1 MLGEPPGA
9 VLGDFLVSLGRPE
22 GVLGEVWERLGR
34 PWKAL
39 GAKSQNNKK
48 INFVFGGQNILKIM
62 KNRFQKR
69 SGLQKGFCQCF

>member
-1 MLGEPPGA
+1 MLGDPPGA
-9 VLGDFLVSLGRPE
+9 VFGDFLVSLRRPE

-34 PWKAL
+34 PWRAL
-39 GAKSQNNKK
+39 GAKSQKDQK
-48 INFVFGGQNILKIM
+48 DLLFFGGQNVPKIM